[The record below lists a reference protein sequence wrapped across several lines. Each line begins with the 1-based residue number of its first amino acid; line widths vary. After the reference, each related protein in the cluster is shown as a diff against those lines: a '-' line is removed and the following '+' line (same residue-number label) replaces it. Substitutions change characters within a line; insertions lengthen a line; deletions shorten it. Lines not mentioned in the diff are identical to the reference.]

1 VLYLIKKRDF
11 VHQSIKYSF
20 NWNISHHKEKLDL
33 TRSHRAEFKRL
44 GTYFKHIY
52 QDSIVPHYLFN
63 ARNIQRI
70 SHFKIKGIK
79 STFLTSFS
87 KQLIRSDKIIRYDSD
102 SKLPQ
107 FARKVYDIYEKNQMN
122 KKPGHEPILKNILI
136 KDKDSV
142 AIEIPIWRQVNNQ
155 YITGHI
161 DLIQIDTNEDIVKVI
176 DYKPEGKF
184 LISLPQVA
192 TYGLMLQKELNIS
205 NLKCISFNKK
215 EAWEYNPNILITDIR
230 DYLESKG
237 VKMRSWEKFL

>member
-1 VLYLIKKRDF
+1 MIKKRDF
-11 VHQSIKYSF
+11 IHQKIKYSF

-33 TRSHRAEFKRL
+33 SNSNREEFRRL
-44 GTYFKHIY
+44 GTYFKKIY
-52 QDSIVPHYLFN
+52 QDSIVPNELFN

-70 SHFKIKGIK
+70 SQFKIKGIK

-87 KQLIRSDKIIRYDSD
+87 KQLIRNNIIKNYTSD

-107 FARKVYDIYEKNQMN
+107 FAQNVYNIYEKNQIN
-122 KKPGHEPILKNILI
+122 KKPGHDPILKHILI

-142 AIEIPIWRQVNNQ
+142 AIETPIWRKVNNQ

-161 DLIQIDTNEDIVKVI
+161 DLIQIDTSNEDFVKVI

-184 LISLPQVA
+184 MISLPQVA
-192 TYGLMLQKELNIS
+192 TYGLMLKKELNIS

-215 EAWEYNPNILITDIR
+215 EAWEYDPSILLTEIKE
-230 DYLESKG
+230 YLVSKG
-237 VKMRSWEKFL
+237 IKIRIWEDFV